1 MFFGFIP
8 GGLARLAVPGPDPM
22 PIWLTVAIGLVGS
35 AVGGAIALAIW
46 GRGTQAIGLLSF
58 LGAVLLVVAY
68 RRFVQ
73 KRPLT
78 GPDALKFPERGIG
91 IDKFQERRHKMED
104 LVRQAQGAQAE
115 SAADSN
121 LRKLSDLHDAGI
133 LTDEEYELKKSQLTG
148 GEARLRGRGL
158 GRTRALWIIG
168 LIIAGPIVGALG
180 RLFPPR
186 RAPMGVLLTICVGIA

>member
-1 MFFGFIP
+1 VLGSIVLIMFFGFIT

-22 PIWLTVAIGLVGS
+22 PVWLTVAIGLVGS
-35 AVGGAIALAIW
+35 AVGGAIAIAIW

-91 IDKFQERRHKMED
+91 IDKFQERRTKMED
-104 LVRQAQGAQAE
+104 LLRQAQGARAE
-115 SAADSN
+115 ADADAN
-121 LRKLSDLHDAGI
+121 LRKLAELHDAGI
-133 LTDEEYELKKSQLTG
+133 LTDDEFESKKELL
-148 GEARLRGRGL
+148 AR
-158 GRTRALWIIG
+158 
-168 LIIAGPIVGALG
+168 
-180 RLFPPR
+180 
-186 RAPMGVLLTICVGIA
+186 M

>member
-1 MFFGFIP
+1 VLGAIILVMFFGFIT

-22 PIWLTVAIGLVGS
+22 PVWLTVAIGLVGS
-35 AVGGAIALAIW
+35 AAGGAIAIGIW

-91 IDKFQERRHKMED
+91 IDKFNERRNKMED
-104 LVRQAQGAQAE
+104 LMRQAQGQVQGVHAE
-115 SAADSN
+115 SPAESN
-121 LRKLSDLHDAGI
+121 LRKLSDLHEAGI
-133 LTDEEYELKKSQLTG
+133 LTDEEYETKKAQLQSS
-148 GEARLRGRGL
+148 
-158 GRTRALWIIG
+158 
-168 LIIAGPIVGALG
+168 V
-180 RLFPPR
+180 
-186 RAPMGVLLTICVGIA
+186 

>member
-1 MFFGFIP
+1 VLGAIVLVMFFGFIT

-22 PIWLTVAIGLVGS
+22 PVWLTIAIGLVGS
-35 AVGGAIALAIW
+35 AAGGAIAIAIW

-78 GPDALKFPERGIG
+78 GPDALKFPDRGIG
-91 IDKFQERRHKMED
+91 IDKFQDRRSKMED
-104 LVRQAQGAQAE
+104 LMRKMQRPALGTQAE
-115 SAADSN
+115 SPADSN

-133 LTDEEYELKKSQLTG
+133 LTDEEYESKKAQ
-148 GEARLRGRGL
+148 
-158 GRTRALWIIG
+158 
-168 LIIAGPIVGALG
+168 
-180 RLFPPR
+180 
-186 RAPMGVLLTICVGIA
+186 VLQGSV

>member
-1 MFFGFIP
+1 VLGAIILVMFFGFIT

-22 PIWLTVAIGLVGS
+22 PVWLTVAIGLVGS
-35 AVGGAIALAIW
+35 AAGGAIAIGIW

-91 IDKFQERRHKMED
+91 IDKFNERRNKMED
-104 LVRQAQGAQAE
+104 LVRHAQGQVQGVRAE
-115 SAADSN
+115 SPAESN
-121 LRKLSDLHDAGI
+121 LQKLSDLHEAGI
-133 LTDEEYELKKSQLTG
+133 LTDEEYETKK
-148 GEARLRGRGL
+148 ARLQSSL
-158 GRTRALWIIG
+158 
-168 LIIAGPIVGALG
+168 
-180 RLFPPR
+180 
-186 RAPMGVLLTICVGIA
+186 

>member
-1 MFFGFIP
+1 MLGAIILVMFFGFIT

-35 AVGGAIALAIW
+35 AAGGAIAIAIW

-91 IDKFQERRHKMED
+91 IDKFQERRSKMED
-104 LVRQAQGAQAE
+104 LVRQAQGQGATHAE

-133 LTDEEYELKKSQLTG
+133 LTDEEFEAKKAQLQG
-148 GEARLRGRGL
+148 G
-158 GRTRALWIIG
+158 
-168 LIIAGPIVGALG
+168 V
-180 RLFPPR
+180 
-186 RAPMGVLLTICVGIA
+186 

>member
-1 MFFGFIP
+1 VLGAIIMVMFFGFIT

-22 PIWLTVAIGLVGS
+22 PVWLTVAIGLVGS
-35 AVGGAIALAIW
+35 AAGGAIAIGIW

-91 IDKFQERRHKMED
+91 IGKFNERRHKMED
-104 LVRQAQGAQAE
+104 LMRQAQGQVQGVHAE
-115 SAADSN
+115 TAADSN
-121 LRKLSDLHDAGI
+121 LRKLSDLHEAGI
-133 LTDEEYELKKSQLTG
+133 LTDEEYETKKAQLQSS
-148 GEARLRGRGL
+148 
-158 GRTRALWIIG
+158 
-168 LIIAGPIVGALG
+168 V
-180 RLFPPR
+180 
-186 RAPMGVLLTICVGIA
+186 

>member
-1 MFFGFIP
+1 MLGSIVLIMFFGFIT

-35 AVGGAIALAIW
+35 AVGGAIAIAIW

-91 IDKFQERRHKMED
+91 IDKFQERRTKMEG
-104 LVRQAQGAQAE
+104 LLRQAQGARAE
-115 SAADSN
+115 ADADAN
-121 LRKLSDLHDAGI
+121 LRKLAELHDAGI
-133 LTDEEYELKKSQLTG
+133 LTDDEFESKKELL
-148 GEARLRGRGL
+148 AR
-158 GRTRALWIIG
+158 
-168 LIIAGPIVGALG
+168 
-180 RLFPPR
+180 
-186 RAPMGVLLTICVGIA
+186 M

>member
-1 MFFGFIP
+1 MLGSIVLIMFFGFIT

-22 PIWLTVAIGLVGS
+22 PVWLTVAIGLVGS
-35 AVGGAIALAIW
+35 AVGGAIAIAIW

-91 IDKFQERRHKMED
+91 IDKFQERRTKMED
-104 LVRQAQGAQAE
+104 LLRQAQGARAE
-115 SAADSN
+115 ADADAN
-121 LRKLSDLHDAGI
+121 LRKLAELHDAGI
-133 LTDEEYELKKSQLTG
+133 LTDDEFESKKELL
-148 GEARLRGRGL
+148 AR
-158 GRTRALWIIG
+158 
-168 LIIAGPIVGALG
+168 
-180 RLFPPR
+180 
-186 RAPMGVLLTICVGIA
+186 M

>member
-1 MFFGFIP
+1 VLGAIILVMFFGFIT

-22 PIWLTVAIGLVGS
+22 PVWLTVAIGLVGS
-35 AVGGAIALAIW
+35 AAGGAIAIGIW

-91 IDKFQERRHKMED
+91 IGKFNERRNKMED
-104 LVRQAQGAQAE
+104 LMRQAQGQVQGVHAE

-121 LRKLSDLHDAGI
+121 LRKLSDLHEAGI
-133 LTDEEYELKKSQLTG
+133 LTDEEYETKKAQLQSS
-148 GEARLRGRGL
+148 
-158 GRTRALWIIG
+158 
-168 LIIAGPIVGALG
+168 V
-180 RLFPPR
+180 
-186 RAPMGVLLTICVGIA
+186 

>member
-1 MFFGFIP
+1 MLGSIILVMFFGFIT

-22 PIWLTVAIGLVGS
+22 PVWLTVAIGLVGS
-35 AVGGAIALAIW
+35 AAGGAIAIAIW

-91 IDKFQERRHKMED
+91 IDKFQDRRTKMED
-104 LVRQAQGAQAE
+104 LMRQAQGQVQGAQGAHAE

-133 LTDEEYELKKSQLTG
+133 LTDEEYETKKAQLQG
-148 GEARLRGRGL
+148 S
-158 GRTRALWIIG
+158 
-168 LIIAGPIVGALG
+168 V
-180 RLFPPR
+180 
-186 RAPMGVLLTICVGIA
+186 

>member
-1 MFFGFIP
+1 MLGSIILIMIFGFIT

-22 PIWLTVAIGLVGS
+22 PVWLTVAIGLVGS
-35 AVGGAIALAIW
+35 AAGGAIAIAIW

-91 IDKFQERRHKMED
+91 IDKFNERRNKMED
-104 LVRQAQGAQAE
+104 LVRQAQGNAQGLHPE
-115 SAADSN
+115 TAADSN
-121 LRKLSDLHDAGI
+121 LRKLSDLHEAGI
-133 LTDEEYELKKSQLTG
+133 LTDEEYEAKKAQLQSN
-148 GEARLRGRGL
+148 
-158 GRTRALWIIG
+158 
-168 LIIAGPIVGALG
+168 V
-180 RLFPPR
+180 
-186 RAPMGVLLTICVGIA
+186 

>member
-1 MFFGFIP
+1 VLGSIVLIMFFGFIT

-22 PIWLTVAIGLVGS
+22 PVWLTVAIGLVGS
-35 AVGGAIALAIW
+35 AVGGAIAIAIW

-91 IDKFQERRHKMED
+91 IDKFQERRTKMED
-104 LVRQAQGAQAE
+104 LLRQAQGARTE
-115 SAADSN
+115 ADADAN
-121 LRKLSDLHDAGI
+121 LRKLAELHDAGI
-133 LTDEEYELKKSQLTG
+133 LTDDEFESKKELL
-148 GEARLRGRGL
+148 AR
-158 GRTRALWIIG
+158 
-168 LIIAGPIVGALG
+168 
-180 RLFPPR
+180 
-186 RAPMGVLLTICVGIA
+186 M